1 MRGTHTNEFFAGI
14 GPTVFTRC
22 ETDLIVV
29 AVGLRISKEKNGRE
43 ENPAMRILNVERIL
57 HEKPLHAKDDK
68 GPFLVVV
75 RGSDSF

>member
-1 MRGTHTNEFFAGI
+1 MKGTHTNEFFAFI
-14 GPTVFTRC
+14 VPTVCTLF
-22 ETDLIVV
+22 ETELIVV

-57 HEKPLHAKDDK
+57 NEKPLHAKDDE

-75 RGSDSF
+75 RGSNSF